1 MNSLKLK
8 VAMVFLLQTE
18 RPRPASRDSGT
29 SRSFLVT
36 PTAPAA
42 LTKVVARS
50 RDDAALVDRL
60 RRGERAAFR
69 ELYARFAP
77 ASFGFLVRL
86 AGRRDVAEDLHQEV
100 WLSIARHAA
109 RVAPETDLTAWI
121 FTVARNRFLS
131 SRRRAD
137 LTVAAT
143 DAVALAE
150 IASGPAPSADPGC
163 RDLER
168 ALAALADVHR
178 EVLLL
183 VGVEGL
189 DVNQAAAVL
198 AIRPDA
204 ARQRLARARAALA
217 EALGEGDVAAPAAP
231 ELAASI
237 DRKAS
242 S

>member
-1 MNSLKLK
+1 
-8 VAMVFLLQTE
+8 VA
-18 RPRPASRDSGT
+18 RPA
-29 SRSFLVT
+29 
-36 PTAPAA
+36 
-42 LTKVVARS
+42 
-50 RDDAALVDRL
+50 DDAAIVDRL
-60 RRGERAAFR
+60 RRGERSAFR
-69 ELYARFAP
+69 ELHARFAQ

-109 RVAPETDLTAWI
+109 QLAPDTDLAAWI

-131 SRRRAD
+131 SRRRAQV
-137 LTVAAT
+137 TVAAP
-143 DAVALAE
+143 DAAAALAE
-150 IASGPAPSADPGC
+150 IASGPPPSDDPGC

-217 EALGEGDVAAPAAP
+217 AALDDADAGAAAAPDP
-231 ELAASI
+231 ASSPSI
-237 DRKAS
+237 ERKARS
-242 S
+242 

>member
-1 MNSLKLK
+1 M
-8 VAMVFLLQTE
+8 M
-18 RPRPASRDSGT
+18 PA
-29 SRSFLVT
+29 
-36 PTAPAA
+36 
-42 LTKVVARS
+42 
-50 RDDAALVDRL
+50 DAALVDRL

-69 ELYARFAP
+69 ELHARFGQ
-77 ASFGFLVRL
+77 ASFGFLLRL
-86 AGRRDVAEDLHQEV
+86 AGRRDVAEDLHQEA

-109 RVAPETDLTAWI
+109 RLTPDTDLAAWI
-121 FTVARNRFLS
+121 FTVARNRFVS

-137 LTVAAT
+137 PTAPGPDGAA
-143 DAVALAE
+143 AE
-150 IASGPAPSADPGC
+150 IVAGAPPSDDPGC

-168 ALAALADVHR
+168 ALASLPDIHR

-189 DVNQAAAVL
+189 DVAQAAAVL

-217 EALGEGDVAAPAAP
+217 DALGDTDAAP
-231 ELAASI
+231 EVIAA
-237 DRKAS
+237 RKVS

>member
-1 MNSLKLK
+1 
-8 VAMVFLLQTE
+8 
-18 RPRPASRDSGT
+18 
-29 SRSFLVT
+29 
-36 PTAPAA
+36 
-42 LTKVVARS
+42 VARPS
-50 RDDAALVDRL
+50 DDAPIVDRL
-60 RRGERAAFR
+60 RRGERSAFR
-69 ELYARFAP
+69 ELHARFAQ

-109 RVAPETDLTAWI
+109 QLAPDTDLAAWI

-137 LTVAAT
+137 VTVAAP
-143 DAVALAE
+143 DAAALAE
-150 IASGPAPSADPGC
+150 IASGPPPSDDPGC

-217 EALGEGDVAAPAAP
+217 AALDDAEAAAPAPALP
-231 ELAASI
+231 ASN